1 MFGVSGSDS
10 SVPGSPLPSV
20 EDVDG
25 KNVSF
30 SPVSWPSVEPHHWV
44 LCHCVLYLPL
54 PLHTAVGSVLYLPLP
69 LHTAVGSVLYL
80 PLPLHTAVGSVLYLP
95 LPLHTAVGS
104 VLYLPL
110 PLHTAV
116 GSVIYLPLPLHTA
129 VGSVI
134 YVPLPLHTAVGSVS
148 LRRLLPIAFAHRSGF
163 CVTVSSTCHYL
174 VHIAVFFVVT
184 VPSAVSSSYHCYV
197 HWKIVLLSLC
207 DLLSFTL
214 CT

>member
-30 SPVSWPSVEPHHWV
+30 SPVSWPFVEPHQWV

-54 PLHTAVGSVLYLPLP
+54 LLHTAVGSVVY
-69 LHTAVGSVLYL
+69 V
-80 PLPLHTAVGSVLYLP
+80 
-95 LPLHTAVGS
+95 
-104 VLYLPL
+104 PL

-129 VGSVI
+129 VGSV
-134 YVPLPLHTAVGSVS
+134 V
-148 LRRLLPIAFAHRSGF
+148 
-163 CVTVSSTCHYL
+163 
-174 VHIAVFFVVT
+174 
-184 VPSAVSSSYHCYV
+184 
-197 HWKIVLLSLC
+197 
-207 DLLSFTL
+207 
-214 CT
+214 